1 MTTQLQSEQYSANEI
16 RQRFSGIE
24 DELKTVK
31 KTLFFKDE
39 EMIRLAHENTHLT
52 SELRKLEDKYKT
64 DNEEL
69 SRKYTHAKREI
80 GYLRKKLASLSKSD
94 TKQQTPNTTVET
106 NETNETNKSESMQT
120 FDENSLP
127 PPPNSE
133 TEKVELMQNE
143 NDSLQN
149 NECSIQ
155 NNHLDSDTDFRSE
168 PIVDSNDNDF
178 DEVSVTSTIN
188 IATDEAMCKLQ
199 DRFKRTMTEIAEL
212 TEEKQRLEHL
222 VLQLQSETETIGEYI
237 ALYQTQR
244 RLLKQRE
251 VEKDIQLHRI
261 AADREDM
268 KNKLEKL
275 NRLVEMLLISKKIT
289 NPEQIVHKNGEL
301 ECRTNNSNDNCES
314 HSHALPD
321 DVQTP
326 PLTND
331 SNCCHAIID
340 DGSSGSSITKSMA
353 ELPANTKETATQI
366 INLLTEIKE
375 TNLNT
380 DNSMVPYSLNHCP
393 CCSGSLEIV

>member
-1 MTTQLQSEQYSANEI
+1 MATQLQSEQYSANDI
-16 RQRFSGIE
+16 RQRFGGIE
-24 DELKTVK
+24 EELKTVK
-31 KTLFFKDE
+31 ETLFFKDE

-52 SELRKLEDKYKT
+52 SEVGKLEDKYKSEC
-64 DNEEL
+64 DEL
-69 SRKYTHAKREI
+69 SKKYIHAKREI
-80 GYLRKKLASLSKSD
+80 SYLTKKLATLSKSD
-94 TKQQTPNTTVET
+94 INEQTPNTTVET
-106 NETNETNKSESMQT
+106 NKTEKSEPIQT
-120 FDENSLP
+120 FDDNSSASP
-127 PPPNSE
+127 SNGE
-133 TEKVELMQNE
+133 TVNVSLIQNE
-143 NDSLQN
+143 NDLPQI
-149 NECSIQ
+149 NESSIH
-155 NNHLDSDTDFRSE
+155 NNHLDSDAERKLSN
-168 PIVDSNDNDF
+168 VDSNDNDL
-178 DEVSVTSTIN
+178 DVVSVTSTIN

-251 VEKDIQLHRI
+251 AEKDIQLHRI

-275 NRLVEMLLISKKIT
+275 NRLVEMLLISKGIT
-289 NPEQIVHKNGEL
+289 NPAQIVDENVGF
-301 ECRTNNSNDNCES
+301 ECHTSNSNDNSES

-321 DVQTP
+321 DVEIA
-326 PLTND
+326 PLMHN
-331 SNCCHAIID
+331 SNCCHATVI
-340 DGSSGSSITKSMA
+340 DGSNGTNKTKIIA
-353 ELPANTKETATQI
+353 ESPANTKETATQI

-375 TNLNT
+375 TNLKT